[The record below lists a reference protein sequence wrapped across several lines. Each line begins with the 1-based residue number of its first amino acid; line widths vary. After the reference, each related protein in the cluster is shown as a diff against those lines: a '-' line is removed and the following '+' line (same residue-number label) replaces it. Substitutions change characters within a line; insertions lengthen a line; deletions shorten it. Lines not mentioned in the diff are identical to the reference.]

1 MKNRELG
8 WEQRLLLRRSY
19 RMIQLRGKTDNA
31 GERWQMKGRCVL
43 VGRRALD
50 SVQRGK
56 GLGHSVSVVTGKT
69 TKYLVVN
76 S

>member
-1 MKNRELG
+1 MGAKASFKTKLQDDSVG
-8 WEQRLLLRRSY
+8 
-19 RMIQLRGKTDNA
+19 RGKTDNA

>member
-1 MKNRELG
+1 
-8 WEQRLLLRRSY
+8 
-19 RMIQLRGKTDNA
+19 
-31 GERWQMKGRCVL
+31 MKGQCVL

-56 GLGHSVSVVTGKT
+56 GLGHGVSVVTGKT